1 MVSVGALSLILGSPL
16 VLLPQPIN
24 MHTEKD
30 SAVANT
36 IILEVIEKK
45 LLSEKEK
52 SVGYPFG

>member
-24 MHTEKD
+24 KHTQKD
-30 SAVANT
+30 IAVADT

-45 LLSEKEK
+45 LLSER
-52 SVGYPFG
+52 